1 MLCRGV
7 CRVVLRLIANI
18 LSYRL
23 GFRNGSYKI
32 MNLNSKIDETIVQF
46 TIRSNFT
53 EKGGVVMDLDGTAV
67 HEENGRTYIPEPVEQ
82 GLKALYDRGRPV
94 VLNSLRFPLSVM
106 RTFGKEWLAIS
117 GAPIPVV
124 SMNGSQ
130 IGYVQRDDKDELCFE
145 EITAFTLS
153 ANEID
158 ACLAGVEALLADG
171 IRDVLLFYYPRDWRM
186 GEIIWTPVAEKVVHV
201 KEKYLSASSVTA
213 VELGKLQEQLHSEE
227 ICMIFL
233 LIERPADDLMAYQH
247 SKPSSFFTTKGVD
260 KLTGS
265 RAAADFIGFSLEDS
279 LGAGDTPMDVFLNG
293 VGLAVHV
300 GPMALDFR
308 GISHTIQVENSF
320 ELGDVLFRLAGIQE
334 QVNSAENA
342 SSKQAG

>member
-1 MLCRGV
+1 MS
-7 CRVVLRLIANI
+7 
-18 LSYRL
+18 LSL
-23 GFRNGSYKI
+23 QVENAIGDFAQSSGFTKH
-32 MNLNSKIDETIVQF
+32 
-46 TIRSNFT
+46 
-53 EKGGVVMDLDGTAV
+53 GGVVIDLDGTAV
-67 HEENGRTYIPEPVEQ
+67 HEDNGRIVIPRPVEL

-117 GAPIPVV
+117 NSPIPVV

-130 IGYVQRDDKDELCFE
+130 LGYVRRDEKDEICFE
-145 EITAFTLS
+145 EIAAFPLT

-158 ACLAGVEALLADG
+158 ACLTGVDALLEDG

-186 GEIIWTPVAEKVVHV
+186 GEIIWTPIADKVQYVRD
-201 KEKYLSASSVTA
+201 KYLSASAVTA
-213 VELGKLQEQLHSEE
+213 VELDKLQAQLHVEE

-247 SKPSSFFTTKGVD
+247 SKPSSFFTTKAVD
-260 KLTGS
+260 KLTGAQ
-265 RAAADFIGFSLEDS
+265 AAADYIGFDMRAS

-300 GPMALDFR
+300 GPAELEFR
-308 GISHTIQVENSF
+308 GLQNTIRVADSF
-320 ELGDVLFRLAGIQE
+320 ELGDLLFRLAGIQE
-334 QVNSAENA
+334 LENA
-342 SSKQAG
+342 ISINEKRFGQAN